1 MKNKLSLSVLNIEG
15 RKKDTVEL
23 DSAVFDGKVNDTLM
37 HQAVVIYLS
46 NQRKGLAAVK
56 TRGQV
61 SGGGRKPWRQ
71 KGTGRARVGS
81 SRNPLWHGG
90 GVAFGPVPHS
100 FYKDFPKRMKGLSLK
115 SALNAKLRDSEI
127 IVLDSL
133 KLDSHKTKGFFQI
146 IKNLKLNGDKVQ
158 FVTKEIDDNLKL
170 SARNI
175 GKTKIVEARNLTT
188 YEALDCRQLVFTKEG
203 LLEVTERIKKWAK

>member
-1 MKNKLSLSVLNIEG
+1 MKGKSLSVLNIEG
-15 RKKDTVEL
+15 KKKDVIEL
-23 DSAVFDGKVNDTLM
+23 DSVVFDGKINDTLM

-46 NQRKGLAAVK
+46 NQRKGLASVK

-81 SRNPLWHGG
+81 TRNPLWRGG

-115 SALNAKLRDSEI
+115 SALNAKLRDNEM

-133 KLDSHKTKGFFQI
+133 KLDSPKTKEFFQI
-146 IKNLKLNGDKVQ
+146 IKNLKLSGDRVK
-158 FVTKEIDDNLKL
+158 FVITKIDNNLKL
-170 SARNI
+170 SSRNI
-175 GKTKIVEARNLTT
+175 DKTKIVEARNLTT

-203 LLEVTERIKKWAK
+203 LIEVTERIKKWAK